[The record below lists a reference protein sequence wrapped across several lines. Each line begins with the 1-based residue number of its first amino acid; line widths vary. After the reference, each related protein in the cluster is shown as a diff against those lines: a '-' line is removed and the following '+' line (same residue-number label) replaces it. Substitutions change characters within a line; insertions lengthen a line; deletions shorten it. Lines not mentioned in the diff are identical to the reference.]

1 MDKRLKIGLALLVCA
16 SILVASGYL
25 LVPRPSTLPPREE
38 IVNEYIAST
47 VQPLGEEPWKNFT
60 INCTIPDFP
69 QEVPLLKVIGHN
81 WTEEELVKIAEGDP
95 FNLTGDI
102 KFHWNK
108 FTGDKGVVDA
118 FGNTLEFSPDG
129 GFMFSRSAFSPHG
142 ASQLP
147 SFSSVWDL
155 GGLLIDKDTDLGIV
169 PYGPNI
175 EIVRNRVSVCETEVY
190 DGQEYVR
197 SLKARYYVLFDGL
210 VLGSISVEVGHGSLC
225 KMIYGCRRIEKVGTI
240 RLELSP
246 IEALERLASDP
257 MGGRPDGFVVNEVLL
272 GYYNLGL
279 AYHQDYLPPAY
290 IFKGVYEGQPLEI
303 VALAINPS

>member
-47 VQPLGEEPWKNFT
+47 VQPLGEEPWENFT

-69 QEVPLLKVIGHN
+69 EEVPLLKVVGCQL
-81 WTEEELVKIAEGDP
+81 TEEELLALAREDP
-95 FNLTGDI
+95 FNLTGDLIYKQSPWGDHHI
-102 KFHWNK
+102 K
-108 FTGDKGVVDA
+108 DA
-118 FGNTLEFSPDG
+118 FENSLVFPSDG
-129 GFMFSRSAFSPHG
+129 GVKIYRVEYSPHG
-142 ASQLP
+142 SSQLP
-147 SFSSVWDL
+147 SFSTVWEL
-155 GGLLIDKDTDLGIV
+155 GDLLISKMAKLGLI
-169 PYGPNI
+169 PQDPSI
-175 EIVRNRVSVCETEVY
+175 EIVRDRAGVCETEVY

-290 IFKGVYEGQPLEI
+290 IFKGVYEGHPLEI
-303 VALAINPS
+303 AALAINPS